1 MKIAQTQP
9 YDTAKR
15 KKHVSAHS
23 KESKFKLS
31 GAIPETI
38 PNHTHENI
46 WPKLNTAHWNTLK
59 TTEPFNR

>member
-46 WPKLNTAHWNTLK
+46 WPKLNTAH
-59 TTEPFNR
+59 